1 MQGLRRIEVDGVEFV
16 EAAAPA
22 RVVAMPRRMRPQ
34 PQPMQREFDGRM
46 ENWRRVVTGSAGSA
60 TAFCAGWAK
69 LYVLLREDEAEP
81 PQDVIEAKVRPL
93 AGLVTADQYDGWLV
107 EAAWRLLGD
116 FNDRMALKCLYVYR
130 LPEERIRMKLRGVR
144 GSHVRLVVGRAKKNL
159 ETILKRLD
167 AAATIRPLRSDDVR

>member
-1 MQGLRRIEVDGVEFV
+1 MRKIEVDGVEFV

-22 RVVAMPRRMRPQ
+22 QVVVLPRRMRQQ
-34 PQPMQREFDGRM
+34 PKPVQREFEGRM
-46 ENWRRVVTGSAGSA
+46 ENWCRVVKGSAGSA

-69 LYVLLREDEAEP
+69 LYVLLREDEAAP
-81 PQDVIEAKVRPL
+81 PQDVIDAKVRPL

-130 LPEERIRMKLRGVR
+130 LPEDRIRTKLRGVR
-144 GSHVRLVVGRAKKNL
+144 GAHVPLVIGRAKKNL

-167 AAATIRPLRSDDVR
+167 AAATIRPLRSDDVS